1 MQSSDCQLLRSSIF
15 VLLQSLDSLG
25 CLCLDSTMSPCVQK
39 IIFLIVLGFIETL
52 GSETILVDQKD
63 YSDSYAFADSEYD
76 WTTSH
81 GGHQAQLNGG
91 LATPYTEGWFYLPGQ
106 GWLWTTRTVYPY
118 FFDYSS
124 RGWIYFQ
131 SGNNIPK
138 FYHFDSDK
146 WITVT
151 GKETPEKATGE
162 KADDSTQSKAVVE
175 SEEYKPE
182 ALKTVRSAANLKM
195 IWVPAGSF
203 EMGSQ
208 TSEKGRKSNREDL
221 HPVSFSDGFYLGKYE
236 VTQAE
241 YEAVMSENE
250 YGLSPNPSGFQDS
263 GTHPVE
269 KVSWE
274 DTQIFFEI
282 LNASEKAIGALK
294 VGWEY
299 QLPTEAEW
307 EYACRAGSKT
317 RYSWGDEVLMYDA
330 NWNHLQDAQKTEAVG
345 SYYANSWGFYDMHG
359 NVWEWVADW
368 YDAAY
373 PTSLVIDPT
382 GPVSGKYRV
391 LRGGSWNSPGNYL
404 RSAMRFYNT
413 PRATGDNMGFRVALR
428 KTRQSSKST
437 SLTQ

>member
-1 MQSSDCQLLRSSIF
+1 
-15 VLLQSLDSLG
+15 
-25 CLCLDSTMSPCVQK
+25 
-39 IIFLIVLGFIETL
+39 
-52 GSETILVDQKD
+52 
-63 YSDSYAFADSEYD
+63 
-76 WTTSH
+76 
-81 GGHQAQLNGG
+81 
-91 LATPYTEGWFYLPGQ
+91 
-106 GWLWTTRTVYPY
+106 
-118 FFDYSS
+118 
-124 RGWIYFQ
+124 
-131 SGNNIPK
+131 
-138 FYHFDSDK
+138 
-146 WITVT
+146 
-151 GKETPEKATGE
+151 
-162 KADDSTQSKAVVE
+162 
-175 SEEYKPE
+175 
-182 ALKTVRSAANLKM
+182 
-195 IWVPAGSF
+195 
-203 EMGSQ
+203 
-208 TSEKGRKSNREDL
+208 
-221 HPVSFSDGFYLGKYE
+221 
-236 VTQAE
+236 
-241 YEAVMSENE
+241 
-250 YGLSPNPSGFQDS
+250 
-263 GTHPVE
+263 VE

-368 YDAAY
+368 FDAAY